1 MRQFDIVENAN
12 AETRNEIPLLLVLQ
26 SDLFGALGTR
36 VVAPLLPRSQGA
48 DVLDRLNPEFE
59 VNGNP
64 YILSTTE
71 LAGVP
76 TRALGRTVTSVQE
89 RRPDILA
96 ALDFLIT
103 GS

>member
-1 MRQFDIVENAN
+1 MRQFDIVENTN
-12 AETRNEIPLLLVLQ
+12 PETRNEIPLLLVLQ

-36 VVAPLLPRSQGA
+36 VVAPLLPSSRRA

-59 VNGNP
+59 INGIT

-76 TRALGRTVTSVQE
+76 TRALGRTVATVQE